1 MGSPIS
7 SSAPVALPEPL
18 LQGQS
23 PSALAPMQDVTGL
36 PFMRVVAAC
45 GPPDYFFTEYFRVHE
60 HSRLEPKILSSITEN
75 DSGRP
80 VFAQLIGERHD
91 DLRRTVRDLLPHPIA
106 GIDLNMGCPAP
117 RVYKKNVGGGL
128 LRNLDDA
135 DRVLG
140 VLRECIPGLFTVKMR
155 VGFDDDTCFDELLGL
170 IDKHAVDML
179 SLHTRLV
186 RDGYRG
192 SARPAYAKQAV
203 ERLSCPVLLN
213 GDVSSAARAIAVLRE
228 TGARGVMIG
237 RAAIRN
243 PWIFRQIRELQNG
256 QSPHR
261 PTLADVHS
269 YLEQLYDAFDQP
281 EVPEGKQVARM
292 KKFLNFVGL
301 GVDAEGCFLHE
312 ARRAKTRDELFAI
325 CSRHLL
331 EEGRGERMFPDEPFP
346 GLVARP
352 NREGSATVSAC
363 S

>member
-1 MGSPIS
+1 MGSPMG
-7 SSAPVALPEPL
+7 SSATAALPKPL
-18 LQGQS
+18 GPGQS

-36 PFMRVVAAC
+36 PFMQVVAAC

-60 HSRLEPKILSSITEN
+60 HSRLEPKILRPITEN

-80 VFAQLIGERHD
+80 VFAQLIGERCD
-91 DLRRTVRDLLPHPIA
+91 DLRRTVLDLLPHPVA

-128 LRNLDDA
+128 LRNLNDA

-155 VGFDDDTCFDELLGL
+155 IGFEDDAGFGELLAL
-170 IDKHAVDML
+170 VEKHEVDLL

-192 SARPAYAKQAV
+192 SARHRYAKRAV
-203 ERLSCPVLLN
+203 ARVSCPVLPN
-213 GDVSSAARAIAVLRE
+213 GDVSSATRAIAVLEE
-228 TGARGVMIG
+228 TGAHGVMIG

-243 PWIFRQIRELQNG
+243 PWIFRQIRELQAG
-256 QSPHR
+256 QSPYC
-261 PTLADVHS
+261 PTLSDVHG
-269 YLEQLYDAFDQP
+269 YLEQLYDAFDHP

-301 GVDAEGCFLHE
+301 GVDEEGCFLHE
-312 ARRAKTRDELFAI
+312 VRRAKTRAELFGI

-331 EEGRGERMFPDEPFP
+331 DDGRGELVFPDEPFP
-346 GLVARP
+346 GLLARP
-352 NREGSATVSAC
+352 NREGSTPVTVC